1 MSKKSNTEI
10 ELEQL
15 REQIRQMETV
25 IGELNDRVSF
35 LNEEN
40 ITLKIHLE
48 DYGFE
53 LDDVE
58 PLPSA
63 EVIAI
68 EQLGYLQKISNHST
82 FDKNDADVYKTLV
95 KSLGD
100 IRRGTL
106 NRDKKQKEMDEQ
118 TSDELLEK
126 LNNVRKLKAK

>member
-25 IGELNDRVSF
+25 IGEQNDRISF
-35 LNEEN
+35 LNQEN

-95 KSLGD
+95 KSLGE
-100 IRRGTL
+100 IRRGSL
-106 NRDKKQKEMDEQ
+106 NRDKKQQEGEEMDG
-118 TSDELLEK
+118 DELLEQ
-126 LNNVRKLKAK
+126 LNNVRKLKTK